1 MTDRI
6 ISSEERLGNALN
18 KRFPDLK
25 CPLCNHESFFIL
37 PIFDTDINQGLSGFR
52 EFLLSGDEDKLKQEK
67 TLFKGVVEEFVITV
81 ACQNC
86 GRMEKFFTPVL
97 LDDGNADEGCGDG

>member
-6 ISSEERLGNALN
+6 LSSEDRVGNALN

-25 CPLCNHESFFIL
+25 CPVCNHESFFIL
-37 PIFDTDINQGLSGFR
+37 PIFDAEINQELEGFR
-52 EFLLSGDEDKLKQEK
+52 EFLLSGGEGKLEQLE
-67 TLFKGVVEEFVITV
+67 TLFKGVTEEFVTTV

-97 LDDGNADEGCGDG
+97 LDDENTDEGCGDG